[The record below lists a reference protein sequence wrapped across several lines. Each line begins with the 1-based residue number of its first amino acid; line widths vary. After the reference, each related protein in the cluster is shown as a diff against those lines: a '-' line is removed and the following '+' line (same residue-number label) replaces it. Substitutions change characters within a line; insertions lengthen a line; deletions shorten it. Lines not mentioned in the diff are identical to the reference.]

1 MYLNSKP
8 NKPQVLSVFVS
19 KINYEAKEDDVRSH
33 FLKIGKVKIK
43 SLRLVY
49 DRDRTFKG
57 TAFIDFHDGDKES
70 YDACIKEGDG
80 SDLMGRKII
89 VKATMDKEGLKKV
102 VSMWAKKEDNII
114 SKKKSTNDDKKKKKV
129 PTKKKERAK
138 RAAIVIVSKNVTSF
152 V

>member
-1 MYLNSKP
+1 M
-8 NKPQVLSVFVS
+8 LSVFVS

-70 YDACIKEGDG
+70 YDACIKERDG
-80 SDLMGRKII
+80 SDLMGRKIK

-102 VSMWAKKEDNII
+102 VSMWAKKEDNIT
-114 SKKKSTNDDKKKKKV
+114 SNNKKKTTNVDKKKKNV

-138 RAAIVIVSKNVTSF
+138 RAAIVIVSKTPTRKV
-152 V
+152 